1 MQFAKKYKMSN
12 SSRKIFAGARI
23 RILRQSLNLT
33 QAVFAQQ
40 ISISTSYLNQIENN
54 QRALSGSVIL
64 ALVDAF
70 NFDLAELALDGAG
83 KVSVDL
89 QEILSDPIFADNE
102 VLTQEIKVAA
112 TNAPNVT
119 KAFLDLYRMFQK
131 SREQL
136 GKVDSALK
144 DREGSLAPLPYEEVR
159 DHFHYSNNYID
170 ELDRVAEA
178 FSLSVERSGAE
189 RHVDLVDYL
198 SRKHDVHVVLRKDKP
213 SSGTVRM
220 FDPVSKTLYLNAA
233 STKATNLFQLAYQ
246 VGLIE
251 QGKLIEDLLDA
262 AAFQTDVAREVCRM
276 TYANYFAGAVVLPY
290 SDFARAAKEH
300 RHDLEK
306 LAFQFDASTEQVCH
320 RLSMLQRGGD
330 KGVPFYFLRIDQ
342 AGNIT
347 KRHSATTLQF
357 TRFGGGC
364 PLWNVHH
371 AFQSPGEILRQ
382 LAITPDGVKYL
393 SLAFDQTK
401 RVAGF
406 KSPVRKYAIGLG
418 CEIKH
423 AGQVVY
429 ADDLDLT
436 SEHNFEPIGTS
447 CRICER
453 TDCFHRSVPPIG
465 KEIRIDH
472 NKRGSVPFKID

>member
-1 MQFAKKYKMSN
+1 MSN

-23 RILRQSLNLT
+23 RLLRQSHNLT

-40 ISISTSYLNQIENN
+40 IAISTSYLNQIENN

-64 ALVDAF
+64 ALVDVF
-70 NFDLAELALDGAG
+70 NFDLTELALDGAG

-89 QEILSDPIFADNE
+89 QEILNDPIFADNE

-119 KAFLDLYRMFQK
+119 KAFLDLYGMFQK

-136 GKVDSALK
+136 GKVDNALK
-144 DREGSLAPLPYEEVR
+144 DSEASLAPLPYEEVR
-159 DHFHYSNNYID
+159 DHFHYKNNYID
-170 ELDRVAEA
+170 ELDKVAEN
-178 FSLSVERSGAE
+178 FSLSIKHNGNDRGA
-189 RHVDLVDYL
+189 DLVEYL
-198 SRKHDVHVVLRKDKP
+198 NQRHGVNVVLRKDKP
-213 SSGTVRM
+213 SSGTIRT
-220 FDPVSKTLYLNAA
+220 FDPATKTLYLNAA

-251 QGKLIEDLLDA
+251 QGTLIENLLDE
-262 AAFQTDVAREVCRM
+262 AAFHTDAAREVCRM
-276 TYANYFAGAVVLPY
+276 TFANYFAGAVVLPY
-290 SDFARAAKEH
+290 SDFASAAQEQ

-320 RLSMLQRGGD
+320 RLSMLQRGGN

-357 TRFGGGC
+357 TRFGGSC

-382 LAITPDGVKYL
+382 LAVTPDGVKYL

-406 KSPVRKYAIGLG
+406 KSPVRKYVIGLG

-436 SEHNFEPIGTS
+436 NEQNFEPIGAS

-453 TDCFHRSVPPIG
+453 ADCFHRSVPPIG
-465 KEIRIDH
+465 KEIRVDRDS
-472 NKRGSVPFKID
+472 RGSVPFKID

>member
-1 MQFAKKYKMSN
+1 MTN

-23 RILRQSLNLT
+23 RLLRQSLNLT

-70 NFDLAELALDGAG
+70 DFDLTELALDGAG

-89 QEILSDPIFADNE
+89 QEILTDPIFADNE
-102 VLTQEIKVAA
+102 VLMQEIKVAA

-119 KAFLDLYRMFQK
+119 KAFLDLYAMFQK

-136 GKVDSALK
+136 GRVDMALK
-144 DREGSLAPLPYEEVR
+144 DSEASLAPLPYEEVR
-159 DHFHYSNNYID
+159 DHFHYNDNYID
-170 ELDRVAEA
+170 QLDRAAEA
-178 FSLSVERSGAE
+178 FSASIKRTCAD
-189 RHVDLVDYL
+189 RHSDLVEHLKDA
-198 SRKHDVHVVLRKDKP
+198 HGVHVVLRKDKP
-213 SSGTVRM
+213 SSGTIRA
-220 FDPVSKTLYLNAA
+220 FETATKTLYLNAA

-246 VGLIE
+246 VGLME
-251 QGKLIEDLLDA
+251 QSKLVETLLDA
-262 AAFQTDVAREVCRM
+262 ADFHTEAAREVCRM
-276 TYANYFAGAVVLPY
+276 TFSNYFAGAVVLPY
-290 SDFARAAKEH
+290 SEFASAAKEQ

-320 RLSMLQRGGD
+320 RLSTLQRGGNR
-330 KGVPFYFLRIDQ
+330 GIPFYFLRIDQ

-347 KRHSATTLQF
+347 KRHSATSLQF
-357 TRFGGGC
+357 TRFGGSC

-382 LAITPDGVKYL
+382 LAVTPDGVKYL

-406 KSPVRKYAIGLG
+406 KSPVRKYVIGLG

-423 AGQVVY
+423 AAHVVY

-436 SEHNFEPIGTS
+436 NEQSFDPIGSS

-453 TDCFHRSVPPIG
+453 TDCLQRSVPPIG
-465 KEIRIDH
+465 KEIRVDH
-472 NKRGSVPFKID
+472 NSRGSVPFKME

>member
-1 MQFAKKYKMSN
+1 MPN

-40 ISISTSYLNQIENN
+40 IAISTSYLNQIENN

-64 ALVDAF
+64 ALVDVF
-70 NFDLAELALDGAG
+70 NFDLTELALDGAG

-89 QEILSDPIFADNE
+89 QEILTDPVFADNE

-119 KAFLDLYRMFQK
+119 KAFLDLYAMFQK

-136 GKVDSALK
+136 GKVDNALK
-144 DREGSLAPLPYEEVR
+144 DHAASLAPLPYEEVR
-159 DHFHYSNNYID
+159 DHFHYTDNYID
-170 ELDRVAEA
+170 EMDRAAEA
-178 FSLSVERSGAE
+178 FSKSVEQRGAD
-189 RHVDLVDYL
+189 RHADLVDYL
-198 SRKHDVHVVLRKDKP
+198 TNTHCVHVVLRKDKP
-213 SSGTVRM
+213 SSGTIRS
-220 FDPVSKTLYLNAA
+220 FDSATKTLYLTAA

-251 QGKLIEDLLDA
+251 QSELVENLLDA
-262 AAFQTDVAREVCRM
+262 AHFHTDAAREVCRM
-276 TYANYFAGAVVLPY
+276 TFANYFAGAVVLPY
-290 SDFARAAKEH
+290 ADFANAAKEQ

-306 LAFQFDASTEQVCH
+306 LAFQFDASTEPVCH
-320 RLSMLQRGGD
+320 RLSTLQRGGN

-357 TRFGGGC
+357 TRFGGSC

-406 KSPVRKYAIGLG
+406 KSPVRKYVIGLG
-418 CEIKH
+418 CEVKH

-429 ADDLDLT
+429 ADDLDVTNDL
-436 SEHNFEPIGTS
+436 NFEPIGAS

-453 TDCFHRSVPPIG
+453 SNCFHRSVPPIG
-465 KEIRIDH
+465 KEITIDH
-472 NKRGSVPFKID
+472 STRGSVPFKID

>member
-1 MQFAKKYKMSN
+1 MN
-12 SSRKIFAGARI
+12 ESRKIFAGARI
-23 RILRQSLNLT
+23 RILRQGLDLT
-33 QAVFAQQ
+33 QAAFAEQ
-40 ISISTSYLNQIENN
+40 IGISTSYLNQIENN

-70 NFDLAELALDGAG
+70 KFDLSELALDGTG
-83 KVSVDL
+83 KVAVDL
-89 QEILSDPIFADNE
+89 REVLTDPIFAELD

-119 KAFLDLYRMFQK
+119 KALLDLYRMFQK

-136 GKVDSALK
+136 GKVDDSLK

-159 DHFHYSNNYID
+159 DYFHYNDNYID
-170 ELDRVAEA
+170 ELDRTAEA
-178 FSLSVERSGAE
+178 FAEGLEKGGAGRQADLTKYLRD
-189 RHVDLVDYL
+189 RHGVQ
-198 SRKHDVHVVLRKDKP
+198 VVLRKDAP
-213 SSGTVRM
+213 SSDTLRA
-220 FDPVSKTLYLNAA
+220 FDPASRTVFLNAA
-233 STKATNLFQLAYQ
+233 SSNATNLFQLAYQ
-246 VGLIE
+246 VGLLEQRALIE
-251 QGKLIEDLLDA
+251 KLITDA
-262 AAFQTDVAREVCRM
+262 SFHTKAAEEVSRM
-276 TYANYFAGAVVLPY
+276 TFANYFAGAVVLPY
-290 SDFARAAKEH
+290 TEFVRAAKVL
-300 RHDLEK
+300 RHDIEK

-320 RLSMLQRGGD
+320 RLSMLQRPGE
-330 KGVPFYFLRIDQ
+330 KGIPFYFLRIDQ

-382 LAITPDGVKYL
+382 LAVTPDGVTYL
-393 SLAFDQTK
+393 SLAFEQSK

-418 CEIKH
+418 CESKYANH
-423 AGQVVY
+423 VVY
-429 ADDLDLT
+429 ADDLDL
-436 SEHNFEPIGTS
+436 SNDANFEPIGTS

-453 TDCFHRSVPPIG
+453 VDCFHRSVPPIG
-465 KEIRIDH
+465 KEIKVDLNQRH
-472 NKRGSVPFKID
+472 SVPFSVD

>member
-1 MQFAKKYKMSN
+1 MPN

-40 ISISTSYLNQIENN
+40 IAISTSYLNQIENN

-70 NFDLAELALDGAG
+70 NFDLTELALDGAG

-119 KAFLDLYRMFQK
+119 KAFLDLYAMFQK

-144 DREGSLAPLPYEEVR
+144 DRAPSLAPLPYEEIR
-159 DHFHYSNNYID
+159 DHFHYNDNYID
-170 ELDRVAEA
+170 DLDRAAEE
-178 FSLSVERSGAE
+178 FSLSLDRTGPDRQA
-189 RHVDLVDYL
+189 DLVNYL
-198 SRKHDVHVVLRKDKP
+198 STAHGVHVVLRKDKP
-213 SSGTVRM
+213 SSGTIRS
-220 FDPVSKTLYLNAA
+220 FDKATNTLYLNAA
-233 STKATNLFQLAYQ
+233 SSKATNLFQLAYH

-251 QGKLIEDLLDA
+251 QGALVETLLDA
-262 AAFQTDVAREVCRM
+262 AQFHTDAAREVCRM
-276 TYANYFAGAVVLPY
+276 TFANYFAGAVVLPY
-290 SDFARAAKEH
+290 SDFASAAKEQ

-320 RLSMLQRGGD
+320 RLSTLQRGGN

-357 TRFGGGC
+357 TRFGGSC

-406 KSPVRKYAIGLG
+406 KSPVRKYVIGLG

-423 AGQVVY
+423 ASHVVY
-429 ADDLDLT
+429 ADDLDIT
-436 SEHNFEPIGTS
+436 NDQNFDPIGSS

-465 KEIRIDH
+465 KEITIDH
-472 NKRGSVPFKID
+472 STRGSVPFKIE

>member
-1 MQFAKKYKMSN
+1 MPN

-33 QAVFAQQ
+33 QALFAQQ

-89 QEILSDPIFADNE
+89 QEILTDPIFADNE

-119 KAFLDLYRMFQK
+119 KAFLDLYGMFQK

-136 GKVDSALK
+136 GRVDNALK
-144 DREGSLAPLPYEEVR
+144 DRETSLAPLPYEEVR
-159 DHFHYSNNYID
+159 DHFHYNDNYID
-170 ELDRVAEA
+170 ELDRAAEA
-178 FSLSVERSGAE
+178 FSLSLKRSGAD
-189 RHVDLVDYL
+189 RHADLVDYL
-198 SRKHDVHVVLRKDKP
+198 SKTHGVHVVLRKDKP
-213 SSGTVRM
+213 SSGTIRS
-220 FDPVSKTLYLNAA
+220 FESATKTLYLNAA

-251 QGKLIEDLLDA
+251 QSKLVENLLDA
-262 AAFQTDVAREVCRM
+262 AEFHTDAAREVCRM
-276 TYANYFAGAVVLPY
+276 TFANYFAGAVVLPY
-290 SDFARAAKEH
+290 SDFASAAKEQ

-320 RLSMLQRGGD
+320 RLSTLQRGGNR
-330 KGVPFYFLRIDQ
+330 GIPFYFLRIDQ

-347 KRHSATTLQF
+347 KRHSATSLQF
-357 TRFGGGC
+357 TRFGGSC

-406 KSPVRKYAIGLG
+406 KSPVRKYVIGLG

-423 AGQVVY
+423 AAQVVY
-429 ADDLDLT
+429 ADDLDVT
-436 SEHNFEPIGTS
+436 NEQNFEPIGSS

-453 TDCFHRSVPPIG
+453 ADCFHRSVPPIG
-465 KEIRIDH
+465 KEIKIDH
-472 NKRGSVPFKID
+472 STRGSVPFKIE

>member
-1 MQFAKKYKMSN
+1 MAN
-12 SSRKIFAGARI
+12 TGRKIFAGARI
-23 RILRQSLNLT
+23 RLLRQSLNLT

-64 ALVDAF
+64 SLVDAF
-70 NFDLAELALDGAG
+70 DFDLTELALDGAG

-89 QEILSDPIFADNE
+89 QEILTDPVFADND
-102 VLTQEIKVAA
+102 VLTQEIKIAA

-119 KAFLDLYRMFQK
+119 KAFLDLYGMFQK

-136 GKVDSALK
+136 GKVDNALK
-144 DREGSLAPLPYEEVR
+144 DRESSLAPLPYEEVR
-159 DHFHYSNNYID
+159 DHFHYNDNYID
-170 ELDRVAEA
+170 DLDRAAETFA
-178 FSLSVERSGAE
+178 LSINRSGAD
-189 RHVDLVDYL
+189 RQADLVDYL
-198 SRKHDVHVVLRKDKP
+198 GKTHGVHVVLRKDKP
-213 SSGTVRM
+213 SSGTIRM
-220 FDPVSKTLYLNAA
+220 FETATKTLYLNAA
-233 STKATNLFQLAYQ
+233 SSKATNLFQLAYQ

-251 QGKLIEDLLDA
+251 QSELVETLLDA
-262 AAFQTDVAREVCRM
+262 AQFHTDAAREVCRM
-276 TYANYFAGAVVLPY
+276 TFANYFAGAVVLPY
-290 SDFARAAKEH
+290 SEFARAAKEQ

-320 RLSMLQRGGD
+320 RLSTLQRGGN
-330 KGVPFYFLRIDQ
+330 KGVPFYFLRLDQ

-357 TRFGGGC
+357 TRFGGSC

-382 LAITPDGVKYL
+382 LAVTPDGVKYL

-406 KSPVRKYAIGLG
+406 KSPVRKYVIGLG

-429 ADDLDLT
+429 ADDLDLAN
-436 SEHNFEPIGTS
+436 ENNFDPIGSS

-453 TDCFHRSVPPIG
+453 TSCFHRSVPPIG
-465 KEIRIDH
+465 KEISIDH
-472 NKRGSVPFKID
+472 NIRGSVPFKID

>member
-1 MQFAKKYKMSN
+1 MTA
-12 SSRKIFAGARI
+12 SRKIFAGARI
-23 RILRQSLNLT
+23 RLLRQGLNLT
-33 QAVFAQQ
+33 QAEFAQQ
-40 ISISTSYLNQIENN
+40 IGISTSYLNQIENN

-64 ALVDAF
+64 ALVDTF
-70 NFDLAELALDGAG
+70 NFDLSELALDGAG

-89 QEILSDPIFADNE
+89 QEVLTDPIFSDNK

-136 GKVDSALK
+136 GEVDNALK
-144 DREGSLAPLPYEEVR
+144 DREASLAPLPYEEVR
-159 DHFHYSNNYID
+159 DYFHYNDNYID
-170 ELDRVAEA
+170 SLDRAAESFA
-178 FSLSVERSGAE
+178 TSLPHSDAG
-189 RHVDLVDYL
+189 RHTDIADYL
-198 SRKHDVHVVLRKDKP
+198 RQKHDVRVVLRKDKP
-213 SSGTVRM
+213 SSGTVRTY
-220 FDPVSKTLYLNAA
+220 DPATKTIYLNAA
-233 STKATNLFQLAYQ
+233 STMATNLFQLAYQ
-246 VGLIE
+246 VGLLEQGNLIE
-251 QGKLIEDLLDA
+251 QLLDDA
-262 AAFQTDVAREVCRM
+262 GFHTDVAREVCRM
-276 TYANYFAGAVVLPY
+276 TFANYFAGAVVLPY
-290 SDFARAAKEH
+290 SEFAQAAKDQ
-300 RHDLEK
+300 RHDVEK
-306 LAFQFDASTEQVCH
+306 LAFQFDASVEQVCH
-320 RLSMLQRGGD
+320 RLSMLQRPGE
-330 KGVPFYFLRIDQ
+330 KGIPFYFLRIDQ

-382 LAITPDGVKYL
+382 LAVTPDGVQYL
-393 SLAFDQTK
+393 SLAFVQTK

-423 AGQVVY
+423 AGHVVY
-429 ADDLDLT
+429 ADDMGTTDA
-436 SEHNFEPIGTS
+436 SNFDPIGTS

-465 KEIRIDH
+465 KDIKVDH
-472 NKRGSVPFKID
+472 NTRGSVPFKIA

>member
-1 MQFAKKYKMSN
+1 MTN

-23 RILRQSLNLT
+23 RLLRQSLDLT
-33 QAVFAQQ
+33 QAVFAEQ

-64 ALVDAF
+64 ALVDTF
-70 NFDLAELALDGAG
+70 NFDLSELALDGAG

-89 QEILSDPIFADNE
+89 QEILTDPIFADNE

-119 KAFLDLYRMFQK
+119 KAFLDLYAMFQK

-136 GKVDSALK
+136 GKVDNALK
-144 DREGSLAPLPYEEVR
+144 DRETSLAPLPYEEVR
-159 DHFHYSNNYID
+159 DHFHYNDNYID
-170 ELDRVAEA
+170 ELDRAAEG
-178 FSLSVERSGAE
+178 FSASVGNTGRERAA
-189 RHVDLVDYL
+189 DLTDYL
-198 SRKHDVHVVLRKDKP
+198 RHRHGVHVVLRKDKP
-213 SSGTVRM
+213 SSGTVRTY
-220 FDPVSKTLYLNAA
+220 DPATKTLYLNAA

-246 VGLIE
+246 VGMIE
-251 QGKLIEDLLDA
+251 QSTLIEDLLDA
-262 AAFQTDVAREVCRM
+262 AAFQTDVARDVCRM
-276 TYANYFAGAVVLPY
+276 TFANYFAGAVVLPY
-290 SDFARAAKEH
+290 SGFARAAKEH

-306 LAFQFDASTEQVCH
+306 LAFHFDASIEQVCH
-320 RLSMLQRGGD
+320 RLSMLQRGGE
-330 KGVPFYFLRIDQ
+330 KGIPFYFLRIDQ

-382 LAITPDGVKYL
+382 LAVTPDGVKYL

-418 CEIKH
+418 CEVKH
-423 AGQVVY
+423 ASHVVY

-436 SEHNFEPIGTS
+436 NEHSFEPIGAS

-453 TDCFHRSVPPIG
+453 VNCFHRSVPPIG
-465 KEIRIDH
+465 KEIKVDH
-472 NKRGSVPFKID
+472 NTRGSVPFKIS

>member
-1 MQFAKKYKMSN
+1 MTN

-23 RILRQSLNLT
+23 RLLRQSLNLT

-70 NFDLAELALDGAG
+70 DFDLTELALDGAG

-89 QEILSDPIFADNE
+89 QEILTDPIFADNE
-102 VLTQEIKVAA
+102 VLMQEIKVAA

-119 KAFLDLYRMFQK
+119 KAFLDLYAMFQK

-136 GKVDSALK
+136 GKVDMALK
-144 DREGSLAPLPYEEVR
+144 DRESALAPLPYEEVR
-159 DHFHYSNNYID
+159 DHFHYNDNYID
-170 ELDRVAEA
+170 QLDRAAEA
-178 FSLSVERSGAE
+178 FVASLKRTGAD
-189 RHVDLVDYL
+189 RQADLVEYL
-198 SRKHDVHVVLRKDKP
+198 KTAHGVHVVLRKDKP
-213 SSGTVRM
+213 SSGTIRS
-220 FDPVSKTLYLNAA
+220 FDTATKTLFLNAA

-246 VGLIE
+246 VGLME
-251 QGKLIEDLLDA
+251 QSKLVETLLDGA
-262 AAFQTDVAREVCRM
+262 DFHTEAAREVCRM
-276 TYANYFAGAVVLPY
+276 TFSNYFAGAVVLPY
-290 SDFARAAKEH
+290 SEFASAAKEQ

-306 LAFQFDASTEQVCH
+306 LAFQFDSSTEQVCH
-320 RLSMLQRGGD
+320 RLSTLQRGGNR
-330 KGVPFYFLRIDQ
+330 GIPFYFLRIDQ

-347 KRHSATTLQF
+347 KRHSATSLQF
-357 TRFGGGC
+357 TRFGGSC

-382 LAITPDGVKYL
+382 LAVTPDGVKYL

-406 KSPVRKYAIGLG
+406 KSPVRKYVIGLG
-418 CEIKH
+418 CEIQH
-423 AGQVVY
+423 AGHVVY

-436 SEHNFEPIGTS
+436 NERSFDPIGSS

-453 TDCFHRSVPPIG
+453 TDCLQRSVPPIG
-465 KEIRIDH
+465 KEIRVDH
-472 NKRGSVPFKID
+472 NSRGSVPFKIE

>member
-1 MQFAKKYKMSN
+1 MCAMPN
-12 SSRKIFAGARI
+12 RSRKIFAGARI
-23 RILRQSLNLT
+23 RLLRQSLDLT

-64 ALVDAF
+64 ALVDVF
-70 NFDLAELALDGAG
+70 NFDLSELALDGAG

-89 QEILSDPIFADNE
+89 QEVLSDPIFAE
-102 VLTQEIKVAA
+102 AAVLTQEIKVAA

-136 GKVDSALK
+136 GEVDNALK
-144 DREGSLAPLPYEEVR
+144 DREASLAPLPYEEVR
-159 DHFHYSNNYID
+159 DHFHYNDNYID
-170 ELDRVAEA
+170 ELDRTAED
-178 FSLSVERSGAE
+178 FSLGLARKESG
-189 RHVDLVDYL
+189 RHGDLVDYL
-198 SRKHDVHVVLRKDKP
+198 GEKHGVQVVLRKDKP
-213 SSGTVRM
+213 SSGTVRA
-220 FDPVSKTLYLNAA
+220 FDPGTKILYLNAA
-233 STKATNLFQLAYQ
+233 SSKATNLFQLAYQ
-246 VGLIE
+246 IGQMEQRALIE
-251 QGKLIEDLLDA
+251 NLLDA

-290 SDFARAAKEH
+290 SNFATAAREQ
-300 RHDLEK
+300 RHDIEK
-306 LAFQFDASTEQVCH
+306 LAFQFDASAEQVCH
-320 RLSMLQRGGD
+320 RLSMLQRGGE
-330 KGVPFYFLRIDQ
+330 KGIPFYFLRIDQ

-382 LAITPDGVKYL
+382 LAVTPDGVKYL

-436 SEHNFEPIGTS
+436 REESFDAIGTS

-465 KEIRIDH
+465 REIRVDH
-472 NKRGSVPFKID
+472 NTRTSVPFKIT

>member
-1 MQFAKKYKMSN
+1 MSN

-33 QAVFAQQ
+33 QAMFAQQ
-40 ISISTSYLNQIENN
+40 IAISTSYLNQIENN

-89 QEILSDPIFADNE
+89 QEILTDPIFADNE

-119 KAFLDLYRMFQK
+119 KAFLDLYGMFQK

-136 GKVDSALK
+136 GKVDNALK
-144 DREGSLAPLPYEEVR
+144 DRESSLAPLPYEEVR
-159 DHFHYSNNYID
+159 DHFHYNDNYID
-170 ELDRVAEA
+170 ELDRAAET
-178 FSLSVERSGAE
+178 FSRSLKRSEAD
-189 RHVDLVDYL
+189 RHTDLVDYL
-198 SRKHDVHVVLRKDKP
+198 SRTHGVHVVLRKDKP
-213 SSGTVRM
+213 SSGTIRS
-220 FDPVSKTLYLNAA
+220 FEKATKTLYLNAA

-251 QGKLIEDLLDA
+251 QAELVENLLDA
-262 AAFQTDVAREVCRM
+262 AEFHTDAAREVCRM
-276 TYANYFAGAVVLPY
+276 TFANYFAGAVVLPY
-290 SDFARAAKEH
+290 ADFASAAKEQ

-320 RLSMLQRGGD
+320 RLSTLQRGGNR
-330 KGVPFYFLRIDQ
+330 GIPFYFLRIDQ

-347 KRHSATTLQF
+347 KRHSATSLQF
-357 TRFGGGC
+357 TRFGGSC

-371 AFQSPGEILRQ
+371 AFQSSGEILRQ
-382 LAITPDGVKYL
+382 LAVTPDGVKYL
-393 SLAFDQTK
+393 SLAFEQTK

-406 KSPVRKYAIGLG
+406 KSPVRKYVIGLG

-423 AGQVVY
+423 AGHVVY
-429 ADDLDLT
+429 ADDLDT
-436 SEHNFEPIGTS
+436 TNEQNFDPIGSS

-465 KEIRIDH
+465 KEITIDH
-472 NKRGSVPFKID
+472 SIRNSVPFSIR